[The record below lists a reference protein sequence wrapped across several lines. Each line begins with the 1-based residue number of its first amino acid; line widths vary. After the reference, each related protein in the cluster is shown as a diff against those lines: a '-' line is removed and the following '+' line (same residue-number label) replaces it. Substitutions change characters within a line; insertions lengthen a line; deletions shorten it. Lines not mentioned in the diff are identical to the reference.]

1 MPRKTTK
8 REGASSRADLR
19 AGDPFAMKPRKAVP
33 HEFVLDALAPI
44 SPWTRPMFGCTAIY
58 VGEKIVLILRQKPS
72 YERDNGV
79 WLATT
84 HEHHESLRHEFP
96 NMRSIEL
103 LGETVSNWQLLPT
116 DAPDFEESAIRAC
129 EMVIAGDPRIG
140 KVPNSKK
147 RKPGKKSAKP
157 RRSTP
162 NAKNKRSKGR

>member
-8 REGASSRADLR
+8 RESTPSHASLR
-19 AGDPFAMKPRKAVP
+19 AGDPFAVKPRKTVP
-33 HEFVLDALAPI
+33 HEFVLDALAPV

-84 HEHHESLRHEFP
+84 HEHHDSLREDFP

-103 LGETVSNWQLLPT
+103 LGEPVSNWQVLPT
-116 DAPDFEESAIRAC
+116 DAPDFEESAMRAC
-129 EMVIAGDPRIG
+129 ELVIAGDPRIG
-140 KVPNSKK
+140 KVPNS
-147 RKPGKKSAKP
+147 RKPRQSKKAAKP
-157 RRSTP
+157 R
-162 NAKNKRSKGR
+162 AKKQTAESKRSKRK